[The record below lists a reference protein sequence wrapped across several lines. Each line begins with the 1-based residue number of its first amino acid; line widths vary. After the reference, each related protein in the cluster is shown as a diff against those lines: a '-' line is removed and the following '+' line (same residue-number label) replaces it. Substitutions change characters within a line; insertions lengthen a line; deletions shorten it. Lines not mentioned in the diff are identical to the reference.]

1 MSHQYLDPVYIHLK
15 KKSFIESSFKKDS
28 MGAYTT
34 KAIRQNYEQAAK
46 DLEDRGI
53 SQFGDNVSKQEAEDI
68 LEEYKSLFIK
78 KQQEDAFKKIEV
90 SLAKTVNSFT
100 YGDNQKLTGK
110 KQTAGG
116 VLNDIASYLNAL
128 NDLIA
133 EYNKIDEAL
142 LGYLNSKK
150 GNDEKELVPPK
161 EGLFSLSKAET
172 GRGAK
177 AFENIVNLRDTI
189 KRQGGAALNNKSIV
203 EAIEKQM
210 PGWLNI
216 LKGDVEEG
224 IDALVAETM
233 FNFTKELKNEL
244 KGVATITGEDKILMD
259 EGRARDF
266 IRKFGPAAKDFNAGY
281 TGFTAKTDFVTAFY
295 DKNGKEMGLVGNSIK
310 SYRMKKGK
318 NVTLSGTTVLNA
330 TAVTDLIETPFD
342 YLYLNNL
349 VHNSG
354 KMFNAA
360 GSSNILNRYLASKLS
375 IFILAGYAG
384 KAAVVPMFLTY
395 LNKILY
401 LPDILKQGAL
411 KRNAVEL
418 FITVH
423 GNKSEIESA
432 NKLVEVENTSDDED
446 AMTRSK
452 KAVSALRKI
461 KISGGF
467 RGNKL

>member
-1 MSHQYLDPVYIHLK
+1 MKYLDPVYVHLK
-15 KKSFIESSFKKDS
+15 KESFIESSFRKDS
-28 MGAYTT
+28 MGAYST
-34 KAIRQNYEQAAK
+34 KVIRQNYEQAAK
-46 DLEDRGI
+46 SLEDRGI
-53 SQFGDNVSKQEAEDI
+53 SQFGNNVSRQEVNAI
-68 LEEYKSLFIK
+68 LKEYKNLFIQ
-78 KQQEDAFKKIEV
+78 KQQEEVFKKIEV
-90 SLAKTVNSFT
+90 SLAKTVNSFK
-100 YGDNQKLTGK
+100 YGNNQKLTGK

-116 VLNDIASYLNAL
+116 VLNDIAGYLNAL

-142 LGYLNSKK
+142 LGYLNSKRGDDQK
-150 GNDEKELVPPK
+150 ALEAPK
-161 EGLFSLSKAET
+161 DGLFSLSKAET

-177 AFENIVNLRDTI
+177 AFENIVKLRDTI
-189 KRQGGAALNNKSIV
+189 KSQGGAALNNKSIV

-224 IDALVAETM
+224 IDAHVAETM
-233 FNFTKELKNEL
+233 FNFSKELKNEL

-259 EGRARDF
+259 EGRARKF
-266 IRKFGPAAKDFNAGY
+266 IREYGPVAKEFNAGY
-281 TGFTAKTDFVTAFY
+281 TGFTAKTDFVTAFS
-295 DKNGKEMGLVGNSIK
+295 DKDGKEMGIVGNSIK

-342 YLYLNNL
+342 YLYLNSL
-349 VHNSG
+349 VHDND
-354 KMFNAA
+354 KIFNAA

-375 IFILAGYAG
+375 IFILAGYTG
-384 KAAVVPMFLTY
+384 KAATVPLFLTY

-401 LPDILKQGAL
+401 LPDVLKQGAL
-411 KRNAVEL
+411 EENAVEL

-423 GNKSEIESA
+423 GSKEDVKSA
-432 NKLVEVENTSDDED
+432 NKIVEEDNTSDDED
-446 AMTRSK
+446 AMTRSR
-452 KAVSALRKI
+452 KAVSTLRKI